1 VGTLMRSALPIAVA
15 AFCLFLGACGNGKV
29 YPKPLSAMHDAL
41 AEVDELPPV
50 FGSAAPAVS
59 VDSSD
64 PANVKWVVELDGSE
78 VMRFVAKLEAEDDKS
93 TRMVLE
99 LVGAKQ
105 GPRGDV
111 EKRLEEHPEL
121 RHLYL
126 VAMTEEIESK
136 LEGRKFDA
144 SRTYAA
150 LAAAT
155 AANIGSISRQMD
167 AAGEADRKR
176 DEQNIRNA
184 YAEEAAGN

>member
-1 VGTLMRSALPIAVA
+1 VGTLMRSPFHVIALASCLVLA
-15 AFCLFLGACGNGKV
+15 ACRTGTI
-29 YPKPLSAMHDAL
+29 YPKPLSIMHDTL

-50 FGSAAPAVS
+50 FGSAAPGVV

-64 PANVKWVVELDGSE
+64 PANVTWVVELDGSE
-78 VMRFVAKLEAEDDKS
+78 VMRFVAKLEAEGDKS
-93 TRMVLE
+93 TRMVLD
-99 LVGAKQ
+99 LVGAKD
-105 GPRGDV
+105 GPGGDV

-136 LEGRKFDA
+136 LEGREFDA
-144 SRTYAA
+144 SKTYGA